1 MSCTK
6 SECVLAP
13 HATPA
18 VLYRGR
24 VIDVHAAPGPWKA
37 ARFLPLLLTPVLL
50 LASTFP
56 GEYRVPVAYW
66 ALAVAQGLLYPLA
79 GRWPLAVSVAI
90 SALAVPMF
98 VIQAWGPSELL
109 RYLGAVALVEVIVR
123 CNRTS
128 GALAAAGWAT
138 AVVIGLWNN
147 ETQHFLRT
155 PTLVEAGAYVVLPV
169 LLGLYL
175 RAQRDLT
182 RSLRSRAAE
191 VETRTRADERTA
203 LAREL
208 HDLVA
213 HHMASIVLRVKVARR
228 VTTDTDPQLRAVL
241 DDVHDTAAGALA
253 DIRRLLTALR
263 DTEPDGVV
271 LVEPDAVRGEMLA
284 AVDRVRAAGFT
295 VHTNIDADAEG
306 LDAIGRLTLLR
317 LIQESLTNV
326 MKHADNAVPVE
337 LSVTQSDSG
346 VDVRV
351 HSGGRVHGGTANY
364 GIIGMR
370 ERVRLAGGTVQ
381 AGADESGW
389 QVSAHL
395 PAEPSAAGR

>member
-1 MSCTK
+1 
-6 SECVLAP
+6 
-13 HATPA
+13 
-18 VLYRGR
+18 
-24 VIDVHAAPGPWKA
+24 VIDIRAAHDPWKA
-37 ARFLPLLLTPVLL
+37 ARFLPLVVAPILL
-50 LASTFP
+50 LASTYP
-56 GEYRVPVAYW
+56 GEYRVPGTYW
-66 ALAVAQGLLYPLA
+66 ALAIAACLLYPLA

-90 SALAVPMF
+90 SALALPMF

-109 RYLGAVALVEVIVR
+109 RYLGAIALVEVIVR
-123 CNRTS
+123 CNRAS
-128 GALAAAGWAT
+128 GALATACWAAV
-138 AVVIGLWNN
+138 VVIGMWNS
-147 ETQHFLRT
+147 ETQHFVAPARLVDAG
-155 PTLVEAGAYVVLPV
+155 TLVVLPV

-175 RAQRDLT
+175 RAQRGLT
-182 RSLRSRAAE
+182 RSLRSQSAE

-228 VTTDTDPQLRAVL
+228 VAIDADPQMRAVL

-271 LVEPDAVRGEMLA
+271 LVEPDAVRDEMLA

-295 VHTNIDADAEG
+295 VHARIDADVEE

-326 MKHADNAVPVE
+326 MKHADSAVPVE

-346 VDVRV
+346 VDARV
-351 HSGGRVHGGTANY
+351 HSGGRVHGGTASY

-370 ERVRLAGGTVQ
+370 ERVRLAGGTLT
-381 AGADESGW
+381 AGADGSGW

-395 PAEPSAAGR
+395 PATPTTAAR

>member
-1 MSCTK
+1 MSCAK
-6 SECVLAP
+6 SARVLVA
-13 HATPA
+13 HAGRA
-18 VLYRGR
+18 VLYRGW
-24 VIDVHAAPGPWKA
+24 VIDIHAVRGPWKA

-56 GEYRVPVAYW
+56 GEYRVPAVYW
-66 ALAVAQGLLYPLA
+66 VLAIAECLLYPLA
-79 GRWPLAVSVAI
+79 GRWPLAVSVVI
-90 SALAVPMF
+90 SALALPMF
-98 VIQAWGPSELL
+98 MIEAWGPSELL

-128 GALAAAGWAT
+128 GALATGLWAAV
-138 AVVIGLWNN
+138 VVIGMWNS
-147 ETQHFLRT
+147 EGQHFVVPPRLVDAG
-155 PTLVEAGAYVVLPV
+155 TLVVLPV

-175 RAQRDLT
+175 RAQRELT

-213 HHMASIVLRVKVARR
+213 HHMASIVLRVNVARR
-228 VTTDTDPQLRAVL
+228 VATDTSPQMRAVL
-241 DDVHDTAAGALA
+241 DDVHDTASGALA

-263 DTEPDGVV
+263 DTQPDGVV
-271 LVEPDAVRGEMLA
+271 LVEPDAVHDEMLA

-295 VHTNIDADAEG
+295 VHTCIDADAEA

-326 MKHADNAVPVE
+326 MKHADSAVPVE

-346 VDVRV
+346 IDARV
-351 HSGGRVHGGTANY
+351 HSGGRVHGGAASH

-370 ERVRLAGGTVQ
+370 ERVRLAGGTLM
-381 AGADESGW
+381 AGADETGW

-395 PAEPSAAGR
+395 PVMPTAAAR

>member
-1 MSCTK
+1 VTD
-6 SECVLAP
+6 
-13 HATPA
+13 
-18 VLYRGR
+18 
-24 VIDVHAAPGPWKA
+24 IHAARGPWKA

-66 ALAVAQGLLYPLA
+66 ALALAVSLLYPLA
-79 GRWPLAVSVAI
+79 GRWPLVISVAI
-90 SALAVPMF
+90 SALTLPMF
-98 VIQAWGPSELL
+98 VIEAWGPSDLV

-123 CNRTS
+123 CNRPS
-128 GALAAAGWAT
+128 AALATGLWAAV
-138 AVVIGLWNN
+138 VVIGMWNSPT
-147 ETQHFLRT
+147 ERFVVT
-155 PTLVEAGAYVVLPV
+155 PRLVDAGTLVVLPV

-175 RAQRDLT
+175 RAQRELT

-228 VTTDTDPQLRAVL
+228 VATDADPQMRAVL

-271 LVEPDAVRGEMLA
+271 LVEPDGVRDEMLA

-295 VHTNIDADAEG
+295 VHTNIDANAEG

-326 MKHADNAVPVE
+326 MKHADSAVPVE

-346 VDVRV
+346 VDARV
-351 HSGGRVHGGTANY
+351 HSGGRVHGGTASY

-370 ERVRLAGGTVQ
+370 ERVRLAGGTLE
-381 AGADESGW
+381 AGADGSGW

-395 PAEPSAAGR
+395 PAVPATAAS

>member
-1 MSCTK
+1 MSCAK
-6 SECVLAP
+6 SGCVLVG
-13 HATPA
+13 HAWPS
-18 VLYRGR
+18 VLYRGW
-24 VIDVHAAPGPWKA
+24 VTDIHAARGPWKA

-66 ALAVAQGLLYPLA
+66 ALALAVSLLYPLA
-79 GRWPLAVSVAI
+79 GRWPLVISVAI
-90 SALAVPMF
+90 SALTLPMF
-98 VIQAWGPSELL
+98 VIEAWGPSDLV

-123 CNRTS
+123 CNRPS
-128 GALAAAGWAT
+128 GALATGLWAAV
-138 AVVIGLWNN
+138 VVIGMWNSPT
-147 ETQHFLRT
+147 ERFVVT
-155 PTLVEAGAYVVLPV
+155 PRLVDAGTLVVLPV

-175 RAQRDLT
+175 RAQRELT

-228 VTTDTDPQLRAVL
+228 VATDADPQMRAVL

-271 LVEPDAVRGEMLA
+271 LVEPDGVRDEMLA

-326 MKHADNAVPVE
+326 MKHADSALPVE

-346 VDVRV
+346 VDARV
-351 HSGGRVHGGTANY
+351 HSGGRVHGGTASY

-370 ERVRLAGGTVQ
+370 ERVRLAGGTLE
-381 AGADESGW
+381 AGADGSGW

-395 PAEPSAAGR
+395 PAIPATAAS

>member
-1 MSCTK
+1 VTD
-6 SECVLAP
+6 
-13 HATPA
+13 
-18 VLYRGR
+18 
-24 VIDVHAAPGPWKA
+24 IHAARGPWKA

-66 ALAVAQGLLYPLA
+66 ALALAVSLLYPLA
-79 GRWPLAVSVAI
+79 GRWPLVISVAI
-90 SALAVPMF
+90 SALTLPMF
-98 VIQAWGPSELL
+98 VIEAWGPSDLV
-109 RYLGAVALVEVIVR
+109 RYLGAIALVEVIVR
-123 CNRTS
+123 CNRRS
-128 GALAAAGWAT
+128 AALATGLWAA
-138 AVVIGLWNN
+138 AVVIGMWNSPT
-147 ETQHFLRT
+147 ERFVVT
-155 PTLVEAGAYVVLPV
+155 PRLVDAGTLVVLPV

-175 RAQRDLT
+175 RAQRELT

-228 VTTDTDPQLRAVL
+228 VATDADPQMRAVL

-271 LVEPDAVRGEMLA
+271 LVEPDGVRDEMLA

-295 VHTNIDADAEG
+295 VHTHIDADAEG

-326 MKHADNAVPVE
+326 MKHADSAVPVE

-346 VDVRV
+346 VDARV
-351 HSGGRVHGGTANY
+351 HSGGRVHGGTASY

-370 ERVRLAGGTVQ
+370 ERVRLAGGTLE

-395 PAEPSAAGR
+395 PAIPTAVGR